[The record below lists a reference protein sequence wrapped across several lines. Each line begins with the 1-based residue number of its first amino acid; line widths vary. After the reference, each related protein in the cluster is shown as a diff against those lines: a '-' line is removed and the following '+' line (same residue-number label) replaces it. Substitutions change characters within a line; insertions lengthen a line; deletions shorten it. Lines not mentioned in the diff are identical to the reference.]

1 MPARSIGAQQAVEE
15 PERGFLDS
23 LMEDKAVEADLVNEP
38 RVPSTRGLFDALAR
52 KAEEA
57 ARLNAGGAG
66 HEVNERSRTWQ
77 R

>member
-1 MPARSIGAQQAVEE
+1 MDTLR
-15 PERGFLDS
+15 
-23 LMEDKAVEADLVNEP
+23 EDKAEEAELVNEP